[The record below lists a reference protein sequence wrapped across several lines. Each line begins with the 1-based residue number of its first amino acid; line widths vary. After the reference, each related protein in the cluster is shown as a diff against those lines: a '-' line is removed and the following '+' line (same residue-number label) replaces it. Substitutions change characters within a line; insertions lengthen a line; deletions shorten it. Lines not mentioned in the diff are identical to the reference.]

1 MRTTLIFISNPQAKG
16 EKDYTTK
23 CQNYFT
29 DMGMKHNQT
38 SDIKLK

>member
-23 CQNYFT
+23 CQIIILIYRHGNET
-29 DMGMKHNQT
+29 
-38 SDIKLK
+38 

>member
-23 CQNYFT
+23 CQIIIL
-29 DMGMKHNQT
+29 QT
-38 SDIKLK
+38 WE